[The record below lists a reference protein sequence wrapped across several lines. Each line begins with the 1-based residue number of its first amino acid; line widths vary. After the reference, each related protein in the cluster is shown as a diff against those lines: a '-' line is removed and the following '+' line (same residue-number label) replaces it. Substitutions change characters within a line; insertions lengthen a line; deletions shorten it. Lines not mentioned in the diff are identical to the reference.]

1 MKVVIDTNVLL
12 VSISQRSSWH
22 WLFKAIIEKRLEV
35 FVTTEILHEY
45 EEKTS
50 QHWSVDVA
58 KTVIRTLTELSTV
71 HLISTYFRL
80 NLIVNDPDDNKF
92 VDCAFASGV
101 DFLITND
108 KHFNVLKSITFPK
121 INVITLEEF
130 KTLFEK

>member
-80 NLIVNDPDDNKF
+80 NLIVNDPDDNTF